1 MNETS
6 EREQDAAVIAKS
18 AQRHADLRALA
29 TLSCV
34 HIEETALLI
43 RVANAGADLI
53 QAQHRERGRLTA
65 ERDAAHEKIVSFGS
79 TMADLIMLRSEN
91 TRLEAE
97 TIESAAILEKA
108 VKESKAI
115 VAGYNKAIAERD
127 ATRADADKLFALLN
141 TLESAMDLAH
151 FELTNDFRI
160 ERLPVAVVFLRKGL
174 EFARAALGIE
184 SEASE

>member
-1 MNETS
+1 MNEMS

-65 ERDAAHEKIVSFGS
+65 ERDAARDKI
-79 TMADLIMLRSEN
+79 N
-91 TRLEAE
+91 
-97 TIESAAILEKA
+97 
-108 VKESKAI
+108 AI
-115 VAGYNKAIAERD
+115 VAWAESCD
-127 ATRADADKLFALLN
+127 
-141 TLESAMDLAH
+141 ESANNPDVDTDVAH
-151 FELTNDFRI
+151 DRKESVRDI
-160 ERLPVAVVFLRKGL
+160 YRL
-174 EFARAALGIE
+174 LGIE

>member
-1 MNETS
+1 MNEMN

-29 TLSCV
+29 TLRCV

-53 QAQHRERGRLTA
+53 QAQHRTIDRLTA

-91 TRLEAE
+91 ERLEAE
-97 TIESAAILEKA
+97 TVESAAILEKA

-127 ATRADADKLFALLN
+127 AARDKINMIVAWAESCEESANNPDVDADVAHDRK
-141 TLESAMDLAH
+141 ESVRD
-151 FELTNDFRI
+151 I
-160 ERLPVAVVFLRKGL
+160 YRL
-174 EFARAALGIE
+174 LGIE